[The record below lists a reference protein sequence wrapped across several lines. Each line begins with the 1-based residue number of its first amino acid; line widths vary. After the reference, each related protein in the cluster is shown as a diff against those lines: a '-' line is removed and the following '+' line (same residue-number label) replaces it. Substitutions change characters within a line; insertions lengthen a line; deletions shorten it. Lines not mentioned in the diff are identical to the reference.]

1 MDVNDT
7 NDRPLGVSIIAIWNV
22 VVALGIGLLLVVAS
36 LHPGNLA
43 ELGRGFATV
52 GISGKWLLA
61 SVVVISAL
69 TFLAGIGLWTG
80 ERLGWWLGSFC
91 SLYGVAGILTGI
103 PVLARIGQHFGQP
116 ALTSGRLSSLVMR
129 FAINLSIL
137 LYLMRADVMLYLDI
151 PHEHRFKY
159 LGYLGI
165 GIVGTYGLSLLVARA
180 GVG

>member
-1 MDVNDT
+1 MDLNDT

-22 VVALGIGLLLVVAS
+22 VVGLGIGLLLVVAS

-80 ERLGWWLGSFC
+80 ERL
-91 SLYGVAGILTGI
+91 
-103 PVLARIGQHFGQP
+103 
-116 ALTSGRLSSLVMR
+116 
-129 FAINLSIL
+129 
-137 LYLMRADVMLYLDI
+137 
-151 PHEHRFKY
+151 
-159 LGYLGI
+159 
-165 GIVGTYGLSLLVARA
+165 
-180 GVG
+180 